1 MMRIRAY
8 EILKMLFD
16 ESEDSI
22 KEFLDHKESITHMF
36 SLPKFVQAQYKGH
49 AELYCKF
56 IDMLEAIVKKNY
68 HIFNDYI
75 IKKGRILRT
84 NASILLDSDSLGADI
99 VKKNKSE
106 DKLKIVQRM
115 FKFVGF
121 LISDDMS
128 DH

>member
-1 MMRIRAY
+1 MHDLNMMRIRAY
-8 EILKMLFD
+8 EILKILFD
-16 ESEDSI
+16 ESETSI
-22 KEFLDHKESITHMF
+22 KEFLDHKESISHMF

-56 IDMLEAIVKKNY
+56 IDMLTAIVKKNY

-106 DKLKIVQRM
+106 DKLKIV
-115 FKFVGF
+115 
-121 LISDDMS
+121 
-128 DH
+128 

>member
-1 MMRIRAY
+1 
-8 EILKMLFD
+8 
-16 ESEDSI
+16 
-22 KEFLDHKESITHMF
+22 
-36 SLPKFVQAQYKGH
+36 
-49 AELYCKF
+49 
-56 IDMLEAIVKKNY
+56 MLEAIVKKNY